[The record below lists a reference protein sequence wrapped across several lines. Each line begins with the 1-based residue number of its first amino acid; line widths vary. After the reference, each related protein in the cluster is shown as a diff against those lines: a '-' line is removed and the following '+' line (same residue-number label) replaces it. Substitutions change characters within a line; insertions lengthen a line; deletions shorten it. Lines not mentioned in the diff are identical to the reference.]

1 MNGRRSQIYTIPNM
15 LSLLRLALIPVYC
28 TVYLRAQ
35 THTDHF
41 IAATILAVSCLTDL
55 IDGQIARRF
64 QMISTL
70 GKILDPLADKLTQ
83 LALLVCLSTKYPIL
97 LMVLVLLLL
106 KELSQT
112 AVAILFFRRGKALPG
127 AIPAGK
133 ICTAALFVSFITLV
147 LIPELNHKNICIIAF
162 TDAFFL
168 IFAFIS
174 YAFAFLGPNPK
185 VQDFEA

>member
-97 LMVLVLLLL
+97 LMVSRFALI
-106 KELSQT
+106 
-112 AVAILFFRRGKALPG
+112 AVRMKF
-127 AIPAGK
+127 
-133 ICTAALFVSFITLV
+133 
-147 LIPELNHKNICIIAF
+147 
-162 TDAFFL
+162 
-168 IFAFIS
+168 
-174 YAFAFLGPNPK
+174 
-185 VQDFEA
+185 